1 MAARKTTFL
10 EDIYF
15 PTRFYLATGGAAILF
30 ILAFFVPSLFWL
42 AKLAWFILIGLMVV
56 DIIFLFFIG
65 PSPLVRR
72 QVGERM
78 SNGDPNTVRIVLRNR
93 MRFPIRVTIL
103 DELPVQFQARDF
115 SIHRTVKGLA
125 SVTVSYDVRPVERGQ
140 YQFGRILVYAE
151 TILGLVT
158 RRCITETDK
167 IIQVY
172 PSYMHFRQYRLLAES
187 VQLAESG
194 TNRHRKIGHSMEF
207 EQIKEYVPGDDIR
220 SINWK
225 ATARKGTLM
234 ANHYMEERSQQVYCV
249 IDKGRLMKMPFE
261 GLSLL
266 DYAINSALIMSN
278 VCLQRQDKIG
288 LISFADRQG
297 EILPADRKP
306 IQQENMLQLLYKQ
319 QTGFLESDFE
329 WLYKQVR
336 YQIKQRSLLILYTN
350 FESMQGLN
358 RQLPYLR
365 LIARHH
371 LLLVVF
377 FENSELTK
385 LSNATAITLEDVY
398 TKTIAEKF
406 VFEKRLIARELQ
418 KYGILSILTTPEQLT
433 IHTVN
438 KYLELKNR
446 QAI

>member
-1 MAARKTTFL
+1 MAARKTSFIADLFL
-10 EDIYF
+10 
-15 PTRFYLATGGAAILF
+15 PTRFYLAAGVVAALF
-30 ILAFFVPSLFWL
+30 ILAFFVPALFLL
-42 AKLAWFILIGLMVV
+42 AKLIWFILIGIILV
-56 DIIFLFFIG
+56 DIVFLFWIG
-65 PSPLVRR
+65 KAPLVQR

-78 SNGDPNTVRIVLRNR
+78 SNGDVNMVTLVLRNR
-93 MRFPIRVTIL
+93 MRFPIRVQIL
-103 DELPVQFQARDF
+103 DELPVQFQARNF
-115 SIHRTVKGLA
+115 SIQRTVKGLTQITA
-125 SVTVSYDVRPVERGQ
+125 RYELRPVERGQ
-140 YQFGRILVYAE
+140 YAFGRILVYAE
-151 TILGLVT
+151 TLLGLVT
-158 RRCITETDK
+158 RRCITEADK

-187 VQLAESG
+187 IQLSESG
-194 TNRHRKIGHSMEF
+194 TNRYRKIGHSMEF

-225 ATARKGTLM
+225 ATARKGMLM

-249 IDKGRLMKMPFE
+249 IDKGRLMKMPFD

-266 DYAINSALIMSN
+266 DYAINSALVMSN
-278 VCLQRQDKIG
+278 ICLQRQDKIG

-297 EILPADRKP
+297 EMLPADRKP

-336 YQIKQRSLLILYTN
+336 YQVKQRSLLILYTN

-377 FENSELTK
+377 FENSALTK
-385 LSNATAITLEDVY
+385 LSNATAVTLEDVY